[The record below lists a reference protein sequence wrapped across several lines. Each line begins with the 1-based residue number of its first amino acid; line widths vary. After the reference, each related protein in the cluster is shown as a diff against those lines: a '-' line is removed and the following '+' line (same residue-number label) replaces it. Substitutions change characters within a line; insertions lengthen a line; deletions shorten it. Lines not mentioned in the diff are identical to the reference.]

1 MMIMAINTTNNILAN
16 STLTGSDLL
25 VQGAAIG
32 SKWPAL
38 FAVILGAVILF
49 GVGFSN
55 LSVAHNAAHD
65 TRHTMVFPCH

>member
-1 MMIMAINTTNNILAN
+1 MATQSTNNTIVAT
-16 STLTGSDLL
+16 STLAGSDLL
-25 VQGAAIG
+25 VHGAAIG

-38 FAVILGAVILF
+38 FAVILGAVMLF

-65 TRHTMVFPCH
+65 TRHAMVFPCH

>member
-1 MMIMAINTTNNILAN
+1 MATQSTNNTIVATP
-16 STLTGSDLL
+16 TLTGSDLL
-25 VQGAAIG
+25 VHGAAIG

-38 FAVILGAVILF
+38 FAVILGAVMLF

-65 TRHTMVFPCH
+65 TRHAMVFPCH

>member
-1 MMIMAINTTNNILAN
+1 MVMQSTNNTILAT
-16 STLTGSDLL
+16 SSLSSSELL
-25 VQGAAIG
+25 VQGTAIG